1 MVPFWT
7 PDCCEE
13 HSVGLQSGFF
23 DFFCDRFSVRIDAA
37 APDELLPEV
46 ELSVSILKDL

>member
-13 HSVGLQSGFF
+13 HGVGFQSGFF
-23 DFFCDRFSVRIDAA
+23 YFFCDGFPMRIDAA
-37 APDELLPEV
+37 AADELLPEV
-46 ELSVSILKDL
+46 ELSVLVLKDL